1 MAMVS
6 LVFFDHNKEGPCEQS
21 GVTKACIVKTPS
33 TGCCYSAISAKLR
46 SKCVNEYYVP
56 PDDCS
61 EMSTIN
67 WDSLFNGLE
76 EGDAIALYI
85 HTVE

>member
-1 MAMVS
+1 V
-6 LVFFDHNKEGPCEQS
+6 
-21 GVTKACIVKTPS
+21 
-33 TGCCYSAISAKLR
+33 KLR

-85 HTVE
+85 HMVQYVVSCHGRSVGLISPFIADNAAINGTGRS